1 MRRRTPKYGA
11 HIPFRRKT
19 AGLRSTLLFNC
30 CRFCFGAEGRAP
42 YDNRMTTL
50 KRNLKRDTT
59 QMLDQFKG
67 CLLGAAIGDA
77 LGMARESTPPDFQ
90 RLHDGYRRAWRG
102 HPNAGLKPGQFTDDT
117 QMMLL
122 VAGMLADG
130 TYSESAY
137 TAALVRMYMNEELR
151 FPDGAVDAACRHLL
165 LTDGG
170 KPGGVSSNTAGC
182 ISIAVPFGL
191 AYGEPVDV
199 TERVARAC
207 SVTHT
212 HPAAHAGAITVAM
225 LVHYAV
231 RGRPDALP
239 LAEKHACLEDVPL
252 GNKIHAAVRLANE
265 GISLDSAL
273 SVIGN
278 DVTVYQTVPLAFFLI
293 SRIRDIAD
301 LLTTAAHVGGNT
313 DTIALICGAYA
324 GAIYGKAA
332 LPRDLLDGLEG
343 RDEIESTAARLYE
356 RCTAKP

>member
-1 MRRRTPKYGA
+1 
-11 HIPFRRKT
+11 
-19 AGLRSTLLFNC
+19 
-30 CRFCFGAEGRAP
+30 
-42 YDNRMTTL
+42 
-50 KRNLKRDTT
+50 
-59 QMLDQFKG
+59 MLDQFKG

-117 QMMLL
+117 QLMLL

-191 AYGEPVDV
+191 AYGEPV
-199 TERVARAC
+199 
-207 SVTHT
+207 
-212 HPAAHAGAITVAM
+212 
-225 LVHYAV
+225 
-231 RGRPDALP
+231 
-239 LAEKHACLEDVPL
+239 
-252 GNKIHAAVRLANE
+252 
-265 GISLDSAL
+265 
-273 SVIGN
+273 